1 MIYVGHAAEHS
12 AVRVRDALEGDAAD
26 VFSVSQLEKVIVCRY
41 LGPRLSQAKTL
52 FARAWD
58 VLRTACQGKPAS
70 APRIWA
76 T

>member
-1 MIYVGHAAEHS
+1 
-12 AVRVRDALEGDAAD
+12 
-26 VFSVSQLEKVIVCRY
+26 VFSVTQLEKVIVCRY
-41 LGPRLSQAKTL
+41 LGQRMSQAKAL
-52 FARAWD
+52 FGRAWD